1 VKALRIILAFAA
13 LSTLGA
19 ASPAENPLGPSS
31 LTCHEECR
39 LKCIN
44 LYPGNP
50 TMQDRCTW
58 SCIDQKCG
66 GGPFP

>member
-1 VKALRIILAFAA
+1 MKLARMATVLAFALTVSA
-13 LSTLGA
+13 A
-19 ASPAENPLGPSS
+19 ASPAGVALAQDY
-31 LTCHEECR
+31 TCHERCR
-39 LKCIN
+39 IKCIQ

-50 TMQDRCTW
+50 AMQNLCTW